1 MMLLVEVIV
10 SCYDTK
16 LCMVVDS
23 IMANELGFP
32 EVFCLSC
39 HRKLGLTFMHFE
51 GYNVLLNWRSID
63 EIRLKTTRILYRLVQ
78 MNN

>member
-23 IMANELGFP
+23 IMANELGFA

-39 HRKLGLTFMHFE
+39 RRKPGLITVHFE
-51 GYNVLLNWRSID
+51 GYDVLLNSKSID
-63 EIRLKTTRILYRLVQ
+63 EIRLKTTKI
-78 MNN
+78 